1 VRSLPA
7 SVRSVSPV
15 IVCALLVACGGFGG
29 APESAVFGE
38 VGESLPAASS
48 NVEVDCAEESRD
60 DCEQAVSAIV
70 NGLPAGDEVTEI
82 ELRALDKPLAMT
94 PAPPWSAS
102 ATVTMENGFV
112 YELVIIQE
120 MRPGPMHI
128 DFAPD
133 R

>member
-48 NVEVDCAEESRD
+48 NVEVDCAEES
-60 DCEQAVSAIV
+60 
-70 NGLPAGDEVTEI
+70 GDEVTEI